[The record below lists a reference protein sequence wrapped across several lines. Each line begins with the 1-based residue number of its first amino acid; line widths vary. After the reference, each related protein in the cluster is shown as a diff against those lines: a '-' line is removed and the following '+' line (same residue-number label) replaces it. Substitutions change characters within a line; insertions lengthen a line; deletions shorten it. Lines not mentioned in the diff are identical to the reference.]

1 MADSRWNAGRHP
13 GAVRSRDAAS
23 TGSSSQ
29 SFSAGRHGIPGVCS
43 RLASGWICG
52 PILGPT
58 GGAGLDSSGG
68 RGHLRYREIAR
79 QYGFPGSGSTSISAT
94 LPVAE
99 VPFRACRPFFG
110 GFMDPRTQS
119 VFTRGSTATTVA
131 SAESQN
137 RVLRNTYWL
146 LALSMLPTMLGAWTG
161 MQLNFFALFAGS
173 PIMAPL
179 LMFGVMI
186 GALFGVTALRNSAWG
201 VPALF
206 GFTFI
211 AGLMLAPILTVALG
225 FRNGGQLVGL
235 AGGMTAAIFFAM
247 AGIATVSKRDF
258 SFLGKFLFVGL
269 VILIVAS
276 LANLFFQVPAL
287 SLTISA
293 VAVLIFS
300 MYLLHDVSNIVRG
313 GETNYITATL
323 NLFLDLFNIFISLL
337 NILLVFAGQRD

>member
-1 MADSRWNAGRHP
+1 MEP
-13 GAVRSRDAAS
+13 
-23 TGSSSQ
+23 
-29 SFSAGRHGIPGVCS
+29 
-43 RLASGWICG
+43 RLQ
-52 PILGPT
+52 P
-58 GGAGLDSSGG
+58 
-68 RGHLRYREIAR
+68 
-79 QYGFPGSGSTSISAT
+79 
-94 LPVAE
+94 
-99 VPFRACRPFFG
+99 
-110 GFMDPRTQS
+110 
-119 VFTRGSTATTVA
+119 VFTRETSPQAGGVLV
-131 SAESQN
+131 ERQN

-146 LALSMLPTMLGAWTG
+146 LALSMLPTIAGAWVG
-161 MQLNFFALFAGS
+161 MQLNFLGFFTAS

-211 AGLMLAPILTVALG
+211 AGLMLAPILSIALG

-235 AGGMTAAIFFAM
+235 AGGMTAAIFFGM
-247 AGIATVSKRDF
+247 AGLATVTKRDF

-269 VILIVAS
+269 ILLIVAS
-276 LANLFFQVPAL
+276 LANLFFQVPAV

-300 MYLLHDVSNIVRG
+300 LYLLHDVSNIVRG

-323 NLFLDLFNIFISLL
+323 NLFLDVYNIFISLL
-337 NILLVFAGQRD
+337 NLLLAFAGQRD